1 MAVLTLLCW
10 RAVLDRSAGDRGLL
24 TEGEKGPP
32 CSSGR
37 SLDKGK
43 RQNGGVVVPLDRFQP
58 GGFDIIVNKIL
69 VRKKTVTDLDR
80 RVG

>member
-37 SLDKGK
+37 SLDKGGNA
-43 RQNGGVVVPLDRFQP
+43 RMEELSCPW
-58 GGFDIIVNKIL
+58 
-69 VRKKTVTDLDR
+69 TVSSPAGLTLL
-80 RVG
+80 